1 MNCKVTL
8 NNFVLRQNKESGK
21 TYSDLSFDEIAKYA
35 TQQLE
40 KDNYIN
46 GYREGVLLI
55 PVEPHMNK
63 HFVCPFTAIDEKTTL
78 KAKSVKRRPNEQ
90 PYIQIRA
97 TSGKLCKTGKV
108 DLILYHN
115 SVLKETDEHT
125 EGAEWELI
133 SFHSI
138 PEGVNEMPMG
148 PVTMM
153 RNQLE
158 LPGGT
163 KGEYSSKKWAESV
176 DFWQKYAILEPTERG

>member
-46 GYREGVLLI
+46 GYREGVLLV

-108 DLILYHN
+108 DLIL
-115 SVLKETDEHT
+115 
-125 EGAEWELI
+125 
-133 SFHSI
+133 
-138 PEGVNEMPMG
+138 
-148 PVTMM
+148 
-153 RNQLE
+153 
-158 LPGGT
+158 
-163 KGEYSSKKWAESV
+163 
-176 DFWQKYAILEPTERG
+176 